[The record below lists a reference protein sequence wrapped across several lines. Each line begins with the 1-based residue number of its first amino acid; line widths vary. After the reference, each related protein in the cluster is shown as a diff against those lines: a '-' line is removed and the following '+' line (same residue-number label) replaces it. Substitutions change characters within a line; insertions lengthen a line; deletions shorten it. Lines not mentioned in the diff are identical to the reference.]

1 MSEELKAK
9 EPLGTTPG
17 EFTILGCKGKIVTT
31 EDGKKHFEIECK
43 DKEAR
48 DEVAAVFEEEAILRI
63 SPRVAREENQEEI
76 PEETPVTES

>member
-9 EPLGTTPG
+9 DPLGTTIG
-17 EFTILGCKGKIVTT
+17 EFTILGCKGRIVTT
-31 EDGKKHFEIECK
+31 EDGKKHFEVDCK

-63 SPRVAREENQEEI
+63 NPKIVLEEN
-76 PEETPVTES
+76 PEENPVT

>member
-9 EPLGTTPG
+9 DPLGTTPG

-63 SPRVAREENQEEI
+63 NLKLFIEET

>member
-63 SPRVAREENQEEI
+63 NLKLFIEET

>member
-9 EPLGTTPG
+9 DPLGTTIG
-17 EFTILGCKGKIVTT
+17 EFTILGCKGRIVTT
-31 EDGKKHFEIECK
+31 EDGKKHLEVECK

-63 SPRVAREENQEEI
+63 NPKIVLEET